1 MIIIGNRAHYSAIGG
16 VENSIRSLIKIASY
30 KNIPTTIVCR
40 EALVGEPLGAGEFEL
55 PQNIQ
60 LQTYKDD
67 SFYSPIKR
75 LMSMSSGGIVLSKL
89 YERLY
94 SKFPD
99 AIVVA
104 RHHTHVTAAKAAGF
118 NVVRYLVPSLIRSQ
132 LKEEAVDVSWKL
144 RLHFLLHSIV
154 DGYAQQKAM
163 SNAELFVFSCLME
176 QQVRQQMKD
185 SKNLLSIKIVKPGI
199 DPARFYV
206 PSGQER
212 FDLRCK
218 LGLPHSK
225 FLFLFVGRLVKAK
238 GIDYLVSAMKDMPE
252 DCLAVLVG
260 EGEQLPTIEEK
271 INSNGLGH
279 KIIYAGRS
287 SRVEDFY
294 QACDVFV
301 MSSTYEP
308 LGQTILESAA
318 CGMRIAAFSRSAGV
332 KTATHELDIDH
343 LIDYA
348 STLDGQGLARA
359 MRRSINASVSRNNAR
374 EKNSAIIESW
384 ENLWEMLTIK
394 EQAH

>member
-16 VENSIRSLIKIASY
+16 VENSIRGLIKVASD
-30 KNIPTTIVCR
+30 KKIPTTIVCR
-40 EALVGEPLGAGEFEL
+40 DALVGESLDPNGFEL
-55 PQNIQ
+55 PRNIK

-67 SFYSPIKR
+67 SFFSPIKR
-75 LMSMSSGGIVLSKL
+75 LLSMSSGGIILSKI
-89 YERLY
+89 YDRLY

-104 RHHTHVTAAKAAGF
+104 RHHTHVTAAKVAGF
-118 NVVRYLVPSLIRSQ
+118 KVVRYLVPSLIRSQ
-132 LKEEAVDVSWKL
+132 LKEEAIGVRWKL

-154 DGYAQQKAM
+154 DGYAQKKAM
-163 SNAELFVFSCLME
+163 SNAELFVFSYSME
-176 QQVRQQMKD
+176 RQVRQQMND
-185 SKNLLSIKIVKPGI
+185 SKNLLPIKIVKPGI

-206 PSGQER
+206 ASEQEK

-252 DCLAVLVG
+252 NCLAVLVG
-260 EGEQLPTIEEK
+260 EGEYLPLIQEK
-271 INSNGLGH
+271 INNDVLGH

-318 CGMRIAAFSRSAGV
+318 CGMRIAAFSRSSGV
-332 KTATHELDIDH
+332 KTATHELGIDH
-343 LIDYA
+343 LIDYS

-359 MRRSINASVSRNNAR
+359 MCKSINTTVSRNDAHA
-374 EKNSAIIESW
+374 KKSATVYSW

-394 EQAH
+394 E

>member
-16 VENSIRSLIKIASY
+16 VENSVRGLIKVASD

-40 EALVGEPLGAGEFEL
+40 EPLFGESLDPHEFEL
-55 PQNIQ
+55 PHNIK

-67 SFYSPIKR
+67 SFFSPIKR
-75 LMSMSSGGIVLSKL
+75 LLSMSSGGIIVSKI

-99 AIVVA
+99 AIVIA
-104 RHHTHVTAAKAAGF
+104 RHHTHVTAAKSAGF
-118 NVVRYLVPSLIRSQ
+118 KVVRYLVPSLIRIQ
-132 LKEEAVDVSWKL
+132 LKEEAVGVHWKL
-144 RLHFLLHSIV
+144 RLHFWLHSIV
-154 DGYAQQKAM
+154 DGYAQKKAM
-163 SNAELFVFSCLME
+163 SNSELFVFSYSME
-176 QQVRQQMKD
+176 HQVRQQMND

-206 PSGQER
+206 ASDQR
-212 FDLRCK
+212 KFDLRCK
-218 LGLPHSK
+218 LGLPRSK

-252 DCLAVLVG
+252 NCLAVLVG
-260 EGEQLPTIEEK
+260 EGEYLPAIQEK
-271 INSNGLGH
+271 ISKNVLGH

-332 KTATHELDIDH
+332 KTATHELDIDY
-343 LIDYA
+343 LIDY
-348 STLDGQGLARA
+348 SPTLDGEGLARA
-359 MRRSINASVSRNNAR
+359 MCRSITTTASPNDAHA
-374 EKNSAIIESW
+374 KNSATVYSW
-384 ENLWEMLTIK
+384 ENLWEILTIK
-394 EQAH
+394 E